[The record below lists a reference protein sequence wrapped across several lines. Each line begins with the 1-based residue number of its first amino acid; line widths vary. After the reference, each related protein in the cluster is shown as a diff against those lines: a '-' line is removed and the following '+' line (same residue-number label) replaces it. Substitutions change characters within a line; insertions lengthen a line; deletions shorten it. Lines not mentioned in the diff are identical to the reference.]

1 MSNQTT
7 KQLLEIGFQ
16 FGQEL
21 LRNDEAEA
29 VYVIGSQL
37 NQQTHPGSD
46 LDLVVK
52 GLDSEQYFKTF
63 SRGARKFPKDMDSLD
78 LIPQEEADD
87 YIRKQ
92 VETMSA
98 EIKEDQTLDEFL
110 DTVATI
116 SKKAG

>member
-1 MSNQTT
+1 MSSQ
-7 KQLLEIGFQ
+7 KADKLLEIGYQ

-37 NQQTHPGSD
+37 NQPTHPESD

-52 GLDSEQYFKTF
+52 GLDSDRYFEIL
-63 SRGARKFPKDMDSLD
+63 SRGARKFPEDMDSLD
-78 LIPQEEADD
+78 LIPFEEADD
-87 YIRKQ
+87 YIQKQ
-92 VETMSA
+92 LDTMSV

-110 DTVATI
+110 NSVSTI